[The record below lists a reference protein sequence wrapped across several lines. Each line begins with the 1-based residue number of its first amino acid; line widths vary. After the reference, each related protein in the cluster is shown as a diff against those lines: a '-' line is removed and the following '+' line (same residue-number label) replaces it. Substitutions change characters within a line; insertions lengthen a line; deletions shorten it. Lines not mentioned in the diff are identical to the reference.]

1 MIATCS
7 EGDAMTRYLSDTRE
21 FCAFVERRREQEMRR
36 LPLPCRILRA
46 ALDGYL
52 SELRLMLGAPI

>member
-1 MIATCS
+1 
-7 EGDAMTRYLSDTRE
+7 MTRYLSDTRE
-21 FCAFVERRREQEMRR
+21 FCVFGERRREQEMRR